1 MISEKKPKYGKS
13 RSYRPE
19 AQECPSC
26 GRFLERSHILWCK
39 DLIFMSGPESVVSWV
54 YRCPEPACV
63 SGQVRYSSQE
73 AERLHLK
80 YRRYSREVTI
90 KLGYRR
96 SGDFIYRPHCT
107 GCEEC
112 RPCRIPVA
120 QFSPRRNQQR
130 CLKSNQDL
138 SLNIVKAHYSDEYF
152 ELYRDYLNARHGDG
166 EMSNPVPDDFE
177 KFLYSDWS
185 NTYFLEAR
193 KDERLLAVAVTDVT
207 PSGLSAVYT
216 YFDPAESKRGLGN
229 FCILQQIHH
238 TQLMQLDHL
247 YMGYWIND
255 CQKMK

>member
-1 MISEKKPKYGKS
+1 MSSEHIQLYLTAEHEC
-13 RSYRPE
+13 SYLPNRMASNIVPD
-19 AQECPSC
+19 PN
-26 GRFLERSHILWCK
+26 LPM
-39 DLIFMSGPESVVSWV
+39 DMSI
-54 YRCPEPACV
+54 
-63 SGQVRYSSQE
+63 YSY
-73 AERLHLK
+73 L
-80 YRRYSREVTI
+80 I

-255 CQKMK
+255 CQKMKYKANFQPMQSFVDDIWQVLPSLSLK